1 MVPRWEN
8 FVVSKAQ
15 IVFDSISVS
24 HESPS
29 ILKSRLR
36 EMLRR
41 EARSGDSEAVRNA
54 VADWIR
60 RHPQVHTIAT
70 FAALPDEV
78 DLTEL
83 VTLFPEKR
91 WLFPRV
97 DGEGVCFHAST
108 DPANDLVRGAFG
120 ILEPS
125 ADSLI
130 VSLDEIDAFLCPGM
144 AFDHQ
149 GGRLGRGKGFYD
161 RLLSQARTD
170 AHKIGIAFPSQII
183 PNTHCEPHDILMDEI
198 IS

>member
-1 MVPRWEN
+1 MVLRWEK
-8 FVVSKAQ
+8 FVVFRAQ
-15 IVFDSISVS
+15 IVFVSIHVS
-24 HESPS
+24 DETPA

-36 EMLRR
+36 EILRR

-108 DPANDLVRGAFG
+108 DPENDLVRGTFG
-120 ILEPS
+120 ILEPR
-125 ADSLI
+125 ADSVI
-130 VSLDEIDAFLCPGM
+130 VPLDEIDAFFCPGM

-170 AHKIGIAFPSQII
+170 AYKIGIAFPSQII
-183 PNTHCEPHDILMDEI
+183 PNTHCEPHDILMDEV

>member
-1 MVPRWEN
+1 MVFR
-8 FVVSKAQ
+8 AQ
-15 IVFDSISVS
+15 IVFVSIHVS
-24 HESPS
+24 DETPA

-36 EMLRR
+36 EILRR

-97 DGEGVCFHAST
+97 DGEGVCFHASA
-108 DPANDLVRGAFG
+108 DPTKDLVRGAFG
-120 ILEPS
+120 ILEPR
-125 ADSLI
+125 ADSVI
-130 VSLDEIDAFLCPGM
+130 VPLDEIDAFFCPGM

-183 PNTHCEPHDILMDEI
+183 PNTHCEPHDILMDEV

>member
-1 MVPRWEN
+1 
-8 FVVSKAQ
+8 
-15 IVFDSISVS
+15 
-24 HESPS
+24 
-29 ILKSRLR
+29 
-36 EMLRR
+36 MLRR

-60 RHPQVHTIAT
+60 RHPQVHTIAS

-97 DGEGVCFHAST
+97 DGEQVFFHAT
-108 DPANDLVRGAFG
+108 ADPSNDLVRGAFG
-120 ILEPS
+120 ILEPR
-125 ADSLI
+125 ADSAR
-130 VSLDEIDAFLCPGM
+130 VPLDEIDAFFCPGM

-170 AHKIGIAFPSQII
+170 AHKIGIAFPSQIV
-183 PNTHCEPHDILMDEI
+183 PTTHCEPHDIPMDEV

>member
-1 MVPRWEN
+1 MVLRWEN
-8 FVVSKAQ
+8 FVVSRAQ
-15 IVFDSISVS
+15 IVFHSRSVS

-36 EMLRR
+36 KMLRR

-97 DGEGVCFHAST
+97 DGEQVFFHAT
-108 DPANDLVRGAFG
+108 ADPSNDLVRGAFG
-120 ILEPS
+120 ILEPR
-125 ADSLI
+125 ADSAR
-130 VSLDEIDAFLCPGM
+130 VPLDEIDAFFCPGM

-170 AHKIGIAFPSQII
+170 AHKIGIAFPSQIV
-183 PNTHCEPHDILMDEI
+183 PTTHCEPHDIPMDEI

>member
-1 MVPRWEN
+1 M
-8 FVVSKAQ
+8 
-15 IVFDSISVS
+15 S

-36 EMLRR
+36 EILRR

-83 VTLFPEKR
+83 VTHFPEKR
-91 WLFPRV
+91 WLFPRI
-97 DGEGVCFHAST
+97 DGEGVCFHASA
-108 DPANDLVRGAFG
+108 DPTRDLVRGAFD
-120 ILEPS
+120 IFEPR
-125 ADSLI
+125 ADSVI
-130 VSLDEIDAFLCPGM
+130 VPLDEIDAFLCPGI

-161 RLLSQARTD
+161 RLLSEARTD
-170 AHKIGIAFPSQII
+170 AYKIGIAFPSQII
-183 PNTHCEPHDILMDEI
+183 PNTHCEPHDILMDEV